1 MAKVAWLLAAVVLV
15 GVAVGQAAHL
25 SASGKV
31 TLQVFY
37 EALCKDSIRFVKDQ
51 LKPTYEA
58 VGSERMVVDFVP
70 YGRARTTPSA
80 TGYTFECE
88 HGPNECRGNEL
99 QACGLARLT
108 DNMKQVKFVYC
119 VETQTDPS
127 RPDNTCITEAGLDP
141 NDINGCTD
149 GTEGQ
154 KLLAQLGYKTPIPN
168 LYPNHRL
175 QRGIQ
180 QEGPGLGGEK
190 PALRGLRQARL
201 REQSSRMQKFFL
213 FLNIPQKCNAGVAF
227 KHYFDRLHQVMT
239 VFQFCGR
246 EMQLRI
252 LLLAL

>member
-154 KLLAQLGYKTPIPN
+154 KLLAQLGYKTPTLTYTPTIVFN
-168 LYPNHRL
+168 GEYNKKDQDL
-175 QRGIQ
+175 
-180 QEGPGLGGEK
+180 GEK
-190 PALRGLRQARL
+190 NLLSVVCDKLGSENSPAACKSSSSSSTSLRSAMLVSL
-201 REQSSRMQKFFL
+201 SSIIL
-213 FLNIPQKCNAGVAF
+213 TAF
-227 KHYFDRLHQVMT
+227 IR
-239 VFQFCGR
+239 
-246 EMQLRI
+246 
-252 LLLAL
+252 